1 MKKLLAAVLSIVMS
15 EACGGGSSTTP
26 GSKISVSVTPSVV
39 TIPFGAAEQF
49 TVTVQ
54 GTTNT
59 AVIRSVAGE
68 GCSGGCGTIDAN
80 GLYTAPT
87 TAPGHASLRVVAT
100 LVADN
105 TKLQTAC
112 GWFPVSKWPS
122 RAEEYNDHSSQS
134 RYRGG
139 VEPGSSVAVEGIPPF
154 GSTVR
159 PDHYHRDWRSCRFL
173 TRSTGL
179 GSKARRQ
186 LGEHMTSRM
195 LSIQDD
201 VNPPRLIRTRRACG
215 LWSTRTSAE
224 CCLPLPDAQSNTT
237 TLSRAV
243 SHGASDGQV

>member
-87 TAPGHASLRVVAT
+87 TAPGHASIRVVAT

-105 TKLQTAC
+105 TKLGTAAVTL
-112 GWFPVSKWPS
+112 GSGGSPFPGPKITTTTLPDGGIGVGYS
-122 RAEEYNDHSSQS
+122 AE
-134 RYRGG
+134 
-139 VEPGSSVAVEGIPPF
+139 VVAVEGIPPF
-154 GSTVR
+154 GWTI
-159 PDHYHRDWRSCRFL
+159 
-173 TRSTGL
+173 TTGSL
-179 GSKARRQ
+179 PPGLALMSIPNSFNRI
-186 LGEHMTSRM
+186 GIEGTPTTSGTYDFTI
-195 LSIQDD
+195 SIQDD
-201 VNPPRLIRTRRACG
+201 VNPPRSDSKG
-215 LWSTRTSAE
+215 LRIVV
-224 CCLPLPDAQSNTT
+224 N
-237 TLSRAV
+237 
-243 SHGASDGQV
+243 